1 MVCLSHIIYYP
12 TKMGEAMFF
21 DEAKI
26 YVKGGDGG
34 NGIVAFRREKY
45 VPFGGPAGGDGGKG
59 GDVYLVVDI
68 HLNTLLSFRHK
79 VHFKAERGQHGR
91 GKNQTGKSAAAVH
104 VQVPPGTIV
113 RDADT
118 GEFLGDLTQPGQKLL
133 VARGGQG
140 GRGNAAFTSSVN
152 QAPRIAEQGD
162 PGEERWLALELKL
175 IADLG
180 IVGLPNAGK
189 STLLSV
195 VSAARPKIAAYPF
208 TTLVPNLGVV
218 ALDLNTSFVVADLPG
233 LIEGAHEG
241 VGLGHQF
248 LRHAERTRLLV
259 HLLDGASPDPLADYE
274 TINAELDLYSERL
287 ANRPQIVVLNKM
299 DLPDAQALWPAVQ
312 KALAEQ
318 GKEALAIS
326 AVTRQGVDELM
337 RRVAT
342 LLQALPRE
350 ALPLD
355 KEPAVV
361 SPPPPDEDAVSVTF
375 DKEAKAWRVQGIR
388 VERAA
393 LRTNWQLDEAIL
405 RFHSFMESLG
415 IIAVLEEAGVK
426 AGDTVLIGD
435 VELTWEDWATITG

>member
-1 MVCLSHIIYYP
+1 
-12 TKMGEAMFF
+12 MFF

-59 GDVYLVVDI
+59 GDVYLVVDT
-68 HLNTLLSFRHK
+68 HLNTLVSFRHK

-91 GKNQTGKSAAAVH
+91 GKNQTGKSGAVVH
-104 VQVPPGTIV
+104 VRVPPGTIV

-218 ALDLNTSFVVADLPG
+218 ALDPNTSFVVADLPG

-299 DLPDAQALWPAVQ
+299 DLPDARALWPLVQ

-355 KEPAVV
+355 KEPAAV
-361 SPPPPDEDAVSVTF
+361 SPPSPDEDAVSVTF
-375 DKEAKAWRVQGIR
+375 DKEARAWRVRGIR

-393 LRTNWQLDEAIL
+393 RRTNWQLDEAIL
-405 RFHSFMESLG
+405 RFHIFMESMG
-415 IIAVLEEAGVK
+415 VIAVLEEAGVK
-426 AGDTVLIGD
+426 VGDTVLIGD
-435 VELTWEDWATITG
+435 VELTWEDWAAVGG

>member
-1 MVCLSHIIYYP
+1 
-12 TKMGEAMFF
+12 MGEAMFF

-104 VQVPPGTIV
+104 VHVPPGTIV
-113 RDADT
+113 RDAGT

-133 VARGGQG
+133 VARGGPG

-326 AVTRQGVDELM
+326 AATRQGVDELM

-355 KEPAVV
+355 KEPSAV

-375 DKEAKAWRVQGIR
+375 DKEAKAWRVRGIR

-393 LRTNWQLDEAIL
+393 RRTNWQLDEAIL
-405 RFHSFMESLG
+405 RFHSFMESMG

>member
-1 MVCLSHIIYYP
+1 
-12 TKMGEAMFF
+12 MFF

-45 VPFGGPAGGDGGKG
+45 VPLGGPAGGNGGKG
-59 GDVYLVVDI
+59 GDVYLLVDS
-68 HLNTLLSFRHK
+68 HLNTLVTFRHK

-91 GKNQTGKSAAAVH
+91 GKNQTGRSGADVH
-104 VQVPPGTIV
+104 LPVPPGTIV
-113 RDADT
+113 RDAGT
-118 GEFLGDLTQPGQKLL
+118 GEFLGDLTRPGQKLL
-133 VARGGQG
+133 VARGGRG
-140 GRGNAAFTSSVN
+140 GRGNAAFVSSVN
-152 QAPRIAEQGD
+152 QAPRIAELGD

-175 IADLG
+175 IADVG

-195 VSAARPKIAAYPF
+195 VSAARPKIADYPF

-218 ALDLNTSFVVADLPG
+218 ELDPNTTFVAADLPG
-233 LIEGAHEG
+233 LIEGAHQG

-259 HLLDGASPDPLADYE
+259 HLLDGASLDPLADYE

-287 ANRPQIVVLNKM
+287 ATRQQVVVLNKM
-299 DLPDAQALWPAVQ
+299 DLPDTQALWPLVQ
-312 KALAEQ
+312 EALAER
-318 GKEALAIS
+318 GVKEVMAIS
-326 AVTRQGVDELM
+326 AVTRQGVDALM

-342 LLQALPRE
+342 LLETLPRQELPVERAE
-350 ALPLD
+350 AT
-355 KEPAVV
+355 AVLR
-361 SPPPPDEDAVSVTF
+361 PPPDEDAISVTY
-375 DKEAKAWRVQGIR
+375 DEEAKAWRVRGIR

-393 LRTNWQLDEAIL
+393 RRTNWQLDEAIM
-405 RFHSFMESLG
+405 RFHLFLEDMGG
-415 IIAVLEEAGVK
+415 IAALEEAGVK

-435 VELTWEDWATITG
+435 VELTWEDWGAFGG